1 MAVKEKLEQDLK
13 RLRKGRGVFGC
24 NIAQRVGPEL
34 GRLCGVQEIDDEPEV
49 RRKLVLR
56 LSALSAD
63 LPEDLRLAFFAA
75 LSLHPDAQQR
85 FFDKR
90 IEWLASRLHRDVRTA
105 RRRVDEAISLATDTA
120 CNIRGGQPTSDPND
134 TYAPG
139 GWHLASFRVLL
150 RMNQTTP
157 EATEEREIV
166 AAMDGLQRV
175 LVSVGIPRHP
185 ASINF
190 EHGLNAELL
199 YGGHLSSQD
208 RPTGT
213 YFRYFVQ
220 LPHPLNWGER
230 HRIGTRMTIPSGQL
244 MYPRYVYRPLRDCD
258 SFELRIKFDPQKLPR
273 RIWQVAAI
281 PSAMLND
288 FTVETRFATPDRFGE
303 LAFEF
308 HSLRPGLSYGVKWED

>member
-1 MAVKEKLEQDLK
+1 MTARETLEQELK
-13 RLRKGRGVFGC
+13 KLRKGRGVFGD

-34 GRLCGVQEIDDEPEV
+34 GRLCGIQDGDDESEI
-49 RRKLVLR
+49 RRKLALR
-56 LSALSAD
+56 LSELSTH
-63 LPEDLRLAFFAA
+63 LPEDLRLAFLAA
-75 LSLHPDAQQR
+75 LSLHPDTQQR
-85 FFDKR
+85 FLDER

-120 CNIRGGQPTSDPND
+120 CNMRRGQPTSGPND
-134 TYAPG
+134 NYAPG

-150 RMNQTTP
+150 RMNQATP

-175 LVSVGIPRHP
+175 LISAGIPRHP
-185 ASINF
+185 ASLNV
-190 EHGLNAELL
+190 EHGLKAELL

-208 RPTGT
+208 RPADT

-220 LPHPLNWGER
+220 LPYSLNWGER
-230 HRIGTRMTIPSGQL
+230 HRIGTRMTIPPGQL

-258 SFELRIKFDPQKLPR
+258 SFELRIKFDRKELPR

-281 PSAMLND
+281 PSAMLDD
-288 FTVETRFATPDRFGE
+288 FTAKTHLVAPDRFGE
-303 LAFEF
+303 LTLEF
-308 HSLRPGLSYGVKWED
+308 HSLRPGLSYGAKWED